1 MNKIKDIKA
10 FSLLDSRGT
19 PTLGVHLALS
29 DGSKGFSIVPSGA
42 STGKHEAV
50 ELRDNDPHYFLG
62 KSVNTAKNN
71 VNDTI
76 FTALFNKS
84 FSSQEQFDN
93 ALIALDGTKN
103 KSNLGANALLGVS
116 LAFARAVSAS
126 KKVPLYR
133 YMGGEQA
140 KSLPTPML
148 NILNGGAHA
157 KNNLDIQEFM
167 IVPKGIENFGEQ
179 LRASCE
185 IYGALKNILNKS
197 LLSTSVG
204 DEGGF
209 APNLESETEAL
220 DLICEAIKTAG
231 YSEKEIKIALD
242 IASSEWVKD
251 DGYFL
256 PKAKQNFTAT
266 DLINRYNTL
275 CNSYPIVSIEDGL
288 GEDDFTNWQTLTNE
302 LGSKI
307 MLVGDDL
314 FVTNKERLTKGI
326 SEKIGNS
333 ILIKLNQIGTLSE
346 TLEVINIAKK
356 HGYKPIVS
364 HRSGDSEDSF
374 IADLAVAT
382 NSPCIKTGAP
392 CRSERTAKYNRL
404 LLIENEIK
412 GIENE

>member
-1 MNKIKDIKA
+1 MSKIKDIKA

-19 PTLGVHLALS
+19 PTLGVHILLCDNS
-29 DGSKGFSIVPSGA
+29 RGFAIVPSGA

-62 KSVNTAKNN
+62 KSVNKAKNN

-76 FTALFNKS
+76 FTALYNKN
-84 FSSQEQFDN
+84 FYSQEQFDS
-93 ALIALDGTKN
+93 ALLHLDGTEN

-116 LAFARAVSAS
+116 LAFARAMAAS
-126 KKVPLYR
+126 KNIPLYR
-133 YMGGEQA
+133 YIGGEQA
-140 KSLPTPML
+140 KEMPTPML

-167 IVPKGIENFGEQ
+167 IVPKGIENFSEQ

-185 IYGALKNILNKS
+185 IYMALKNILNKLS
-197 LLSTSVG
+197 LSVSVG

-209 APNLESETEAL
+209 APNLKSETEAL
-220 DLICEAIKTAG
+220 DLICQAITKAG
-231 YSEKEIKIALD
+231 YSTNEIKIALD
-242 IASSEWVKD
+242 IASSEWVTE

-256 PKAKQNFTAT
+256 PKSNQNLTAD
-266 DLINRYNTL
+266 DLINRYNLL
-275 CNSYPIVSIEDGL
+275 CQNYPIISIEDGL
-288 GEDDFTNWQTLTNE
+288 GEDDFLNWQKLSQS
-302 LGSKI
+302 LGNQI

-314 FVTNKERLTKGI
+314 FVTNKERLIKGI
-326 SEKIGNS
+326 NQNIANS

-346 TLEVINIAKK
+346 TLNVINIAKN
-356 HGYKPIVS
+356 HGYKPIIS

-382 NSPCIKTGAP
+382 NSPYIKTGAP
-392 CRSERTAKYNRL
+392 CRSERTSKYNRL
-404 LLIENEIK
+404 LLIENEI
-412 GIENE
+412 

>member
-19 PTLGVHLALS
+19 PTLGVHLALA
-29 DGSKGFSIVPSGA
+29 DGSKGFAIVPSGA

-50 ELRDNDPHYFLG
+50 ELRDNDPHYFFG
-62 KSVNTAKNN
+62 KSVNTAQNN

-84 FSSQEQFDN
+84 FSSQEQLDN
-93 ALIALDGTKN
+93 ALIALDGTEN

-116 LAFARAVSAS
+116 LAFAKAVSVS
-126 KKVPLYR
+126 KKIPLYR
-133 YMGGEQA
+133 YIGGEQA
-140 KSLPTPML
+140 KDLPTPML

-167 IVPKGIENFGEQ
+167 IVPKGIEGFSEQ

-197 LLSTSVG
+197 SLSTSVG

-231 YSEKEIKIALD
+231 YSEKDVKIALD
-242 IASSEWVKD
+242 IASSEWVTNS
-251 DGYFL
+251 GYFL
-256 PKAKQNFTAT
+256 PKSKENLTAN
-266 DLINRYNTL
+266 DLINRYTSL
-275 CNSYPIVSIEDGL
+275 CNSYPIISIEDGL
-288 GEDDFTNWQTLTNE
+288 GEDDFANWENLTNE
-302 LGSKI
+302 LGNKI

-314 FVTNKERLTKGI
+314 FVTNKERLNNGI
-326 SEKIGNS
+326 NKKIGNS

-346 TLEVINIAKK
+346 TLEVINIAKN
-356 HGYKPIVS
+356 HGYKPIIS

-382 NSPCIKTGAP
+382 NSPYIKTGAP

-404 LLIENEIK
+404 LLIENEV
-412 GIENE
+412 